1 MINYIK
7 QEVVES
13 LMNTISKYYSHF
25 RSEAIK
31 NHIQSV
37 ECMLVLLNGIPSYQ
51 NENVPCENG
60 ISKDGIIFE
69 SELCGIRFSH
79 ANWQEPQVVK
89 INGQSDLLV
98 NINDR
103 IVFLRLY
110 NADNVKPI
118 KDLMY
123 WRNIHLH
130 DIKVWYQ
137 LLLINTLSNY

>member
-1 MINYIK
+1 
-7 QEVVES
+7 
-13 LMNTISKYYSHF
+13 LKYYSHF
-25 RSEAIK
+25 RSESIK

-37 ECMLVLLNGIPSYQ
+37 ECLLVLLNGIPSYQ
-51 NENVPCENG
+51 TENDPCLNG

-69 SELCGIRFSH
+69 SESCGVKFSY

-110 NADNVKPI
+110 NADDVTPI
-118 KDLMY
+118 TDLIY
-123 WRNIHLH
+123 WKNIHLP
-130 DIKVWYQ
+130 DIKVYG
-137 LLLINTLSNY
+137 INYY